1 MSANKR
7 KTPGFTIAD
16 LFTRE
21 SLPLLL
27 LIVLGLFAIVAI
39 TVSIVVLKVGP
50 VIACAMVILEAAL
63 AACLNR
69 IPLWIHGLVFIAEI
83 VIGIMA
89 SQLVFMVLMAFV
101 YVISIAFLF
110 AWSTNN

>member
-39 TVSIVVLKVGP
+39 TVSIVVLHLGP
-50 VIACAMVILEAAL
+50 VVACAMVILEAAL

-89 SQLVFMVLMAFV
+89 SQIPFMILMACI
-101 YVISIAFLF
+101 YVLAIVFLF
-110 AWSTNN
+110 IWANHE

>member
-7 KTPGFTIAD
+7 KTSGFTIAD

-39 TVSIVVLKVGP
+39 TVSIVALHLGP